1 MGDGSDPLTARDIAQ
16 RHLPMLGAF
25 GVAMRMLCYRMGWDN
40 HILLVVYDKTL
51 RLWLEA
57 AEPGASADLI
67 DLI

>member
-1 MGDGSDPLTARDIAQ
+1 
-16 RHLPMLGAF
+16 
-25 GVAMRMLCYRMGWDN
+25 MGWDN

-57 AEPGASADLI
+57 AEPGVSAGLI